1 MSNDVQLS
9 QLESFCSTPNEL
21 ISEKDRL
28 KQFLAIG
35 LQATN
40 GHNRKRGRDPIGSSP
55 PPPPPKME
63 LASRT
68 CPDKHDHH
76 HDTFIS
82 RQTFTLAMMRV
93 DHPVLNDKRG
103 LARHQLNLPI
113 ARSPITIQSSSIPVR
128 STHVQSDASPT
139 TPSPTS
145 HTNVSSRVYG
155 SPLLAQG
162 TRSGSAEWQY
172 KHTPNHPSQATSR
185 HPHISAPRQPS
196 LPRLHVKVPETNPCF
211 SEPSYST
218 HASLHPHSPYLPY
231 SHTQSPTYSRCT
243 SWSPSQAIPEGHY
256 SKGFTLTNLHRVDKP
271 SSSTSISYTH
281 HHPTP
286 SSTGTS
292 TTTSSSGFRRSQ
304 TVHKPESTSPFKR
317 LVGRSKSMKVKTM
330 TPIVVSAMDT
340 ETSILGNGNGNG
352 FAPFDKSPI
361 HTQPRLDNKDN
372 SQSKNTKYTIVRVV
386 PMEEKPVVATKPSN
400 LKDIKVKEMENEKS
414 KANNNI
420 KQDTNHAR
428 APSST
433 VNLSKPL
440 PSPPISGSKPRPTIV
455 SSMVSH
461 TIVSKPLWQH
471 TMTNAEEISTLGL
484 NSQDVQKQE
493 TIFELIYTEGE
504 YLEDLKGIYRVFVED
519 LNVKMAENRRKKRTN
534 PEKADVR
541 VFEKLSRLLSH
552 IKDLWN
558 GHQSLL
564 NFYMF
569 SIYDS
574 YFAQYSS
581 TCKEFQYIMNGNT
594 ELALV
599 IKELLKSPKCK
610 SLTLEG
616 VLLKP
621 IQRLQKYPLFFK
633 DLMSMTAKTHPDY
646 FQLEKALTRHQREL
660 TKIDDRIWVEEH
672 NEMLT
677 DLQQRIKGL
686 PSNFSLVEQH
696 RYLILDGPVYRIAA
710 RQPSKTG
717 VHKSGS
723 SSDHLSTSLPSP
735 GIQEW
740 RDGYC
745 SPNTPAADKDKA
757 AALIQRPSQLDFHHL
772 HAKPAYPSS
781 PSSSA
786 SSSSLGQGYFLFP
799 ASPKKNSANFYHHH
813 QRTLSC
819 TSPASPPSATTL
831 TSLSSVA
838 GPVSSS
844 NLPYNFP
851 NASSPSTSPPSSKL
865 PSKPSVSALVANYN
879 YLSSSFSNLSGHP
892 RNISSSALHLPGS
905 IKNSTDVEAEYHVF
919 IFTDIVLWTKRVMS
933 RYHRKEGAPWNFKL
947 VEPVSRLTSVC
958 NTAED
963 NIFMCTSVNTNSTSY
978 LVRTEDEIAA
988 RMWRTTIPTLV
999 PFHCSRNLRDH
1010 KTKR

>member
-1 MSNDVQLS
+1 
-9 QLESFCSTPNEL
+9 
-21 ISEKDRL
+21 
-28 KQFLAIG
+28 
-35 LQATN
+35 
-40 GHNRKRGRDPIGSSP
+40 
-55 PPPPPKME
+55 
-63 LASRT
+63 
-68 CPDKHDHH
+68 
-76 HDTFIS
+76 
-82 RQTFTLAMMRV
+82 
-93 DHPVLNDKRG
+93 
-103 LARHQLNLPI
+103 
-113 ARSPITIQSSSIPVR
+113 
-128 STHVQSDASPT
+128 
-139 TPSPTS
+139 
-145 HTNVSSRVYG
+145 
-155 SPLLAQG
+155 
-162 TRSGSAEWQY
+162 
-172 KHTPNHPSQATSR
+172 
-185 HPHISAPRQPS
+185 
-196 LPRLHVKVPETNPCF
+196 
-211 SEPSYST
+211 
-218 HASLHPHSPYLPY
+218 
-231 SHTQSPTYSRCT
+231 
-243 SWSPSQAIPEGHY
+243 
-256 SKGFTLTNLHRVDKP
+256 
-271 SSSTSISYTH
+271 
-281 HHPTP
+281 
-286 SSTGTS
+286 
-292 TTTSSSGFRRSQ
+292 
-304 TVHKPESTSPFKR
+304 
-317 LVGRSKSMKVKTM
+317 MKVKTM
-330 TPIVVSAMDT
+330 TPFVVSAMET
-340 ETSILGNGNGNG
+340 ETTFLGNGNG
-352 FAPFDKSPI
+352 FASFDKSPI
-361 HTQPRLDNKDN
+361 HTQPLFDNKDN
-372 SQSKNTKYTIVRVV
+372 NQSKTTKYNVRVV

-400 LKDIKVKEMENEKS
+400 LKDIKVSKEKENEKS
-414 KANNNI
+414 KASNI
-420 KQDTNHAR
+420 KQGTNHAR
-428 APSST
+428 ASSST

-455 SSMVSH
+455 SSIVSH

-564 NFYMF
+564 NVG
-569 SIYDS
+569 IPEIL
-574 YFAQYSS
+574 Q
-581 TCKEFQYIMNGNT
+581 C
-594 ELALV
+594 LV
-599 IKELLKSPKCK
+599 LTLEPVCDVFEESNELLKSPKCK

-633 DLMSMTAKTHPDY
+633 DLMSMTPKTHPDY

-696 RYLILDGPVYRIAA
+696 R
-710 RQPSKTG
+710 
-717 VHKSGS
+717 
-723 SSDHLSTSLPSP
+723 
-735 GIQEW
+735 
-740 RDGYC
+740 
-745 SPNTPAADKDKA
+745 
-757 AALIQRPSQLDFHHL
+757 
-772 HAKPAYPSS
+772 
-781 PSSSA
+781 
-786 SSSSLGQGYFLFP
+786 
-799 ASPKKNSANFYHHH
+799 
-813 QRTLSC
+813 
-819 TSPASPPSATTL
+819 
-831 TSLSSVA
+831 

-844 NLPYNFP
+844 NSPYNFP
-851 NASSPSTSPPSSKL
+851 NASSPSTSSPSSKL

-879 YLSSSFSNLSGHP
+879 YLSSSLSNLSGHP

-919 IFTDIVLWTKRVMS
+919 IFTDIVLWTKRVVS
-933 RYHRKEGAPWNFKL
+933 RYNRKEGTPWNFKL

-1010 KTKR
+1010 KPKR

>member
-1 MSNDVQLS
+1 
-9 QLESFCSTPNEL
+9 
-21 ISEKDRL
+21 
-28 KQFLAIG
+28 
-35 LQATN
+35 
-40 GHNRKRGRDPIGSSP
+40 
-55 PPPPPKME
+55 
-63 LASRT
+63 
-68 CPDKHDHH
+68 
-76 HDTFIS
+76 
-82 RQTFTLAMMRV
+82 
-93 DHPVLNDKRG
+93 
-103 LARHQLNLPI
+103 
-113 ARSPITIQSSSIPVR
+113 
-128 STHVQSDASPT
+128 
-139 TPSPTS
+139 
-145 HTNVSSRVYG
+145 
-155 SPLLAQG
+155 
-162 TRSGSAEWQY
+162 
-172 KHTPNHPSQATSR
+172 
-185 HPHISAPRQPS
+185 
-196 LPRLHVKVPETNPCF
+196 
-211 SEPSYST
+211 
-218 HASLHPHSPYLPY
+218 
-231 SHTQSPTYSRCT
+231 
-243 SWSPSQAIPEGHY
+243 
-256 SKGFTLTNLHRVDKP
+256 
-271 SSSTSISYTH
+271 
-281 HHPTP
+281 
-286 SSTGTS
+286 
-292 TTTSSSGFRRSQ
+292 
-304 TVHKPESTSPFKR
+304 
-317 LVGRSKSMKVKTM
+317 M
-330 TPIVVSAMDT
+330 TPFAVSAMET
-340 ETSILGNGNGNG
+340 ETTFLGNGNG
-352 FAPFDKSPI
+352 FASFDKSLV
-361 HTQPRLDNKDN
+361 HTQPLFDNKESN
-372 SQSKNTKYTIVRVV
+372 QSKTTKYNVRVV

-400 LKDIKVKEMENEKS
+400 LKDTKVSKEKENEKS
-414 KANNNI
+414 KASNI
-420 KQDTNHAR
+420 KQDTNHSR
-428 APSST
+428 TSSST

-440 PSPPISGSKPRPTIV
+440 PSPPISGSKPRQTIV
-455 SSMVSH
+455 SSIVSH

-564 NFYMF
+564 NFLQIRQKKSTPVIEQIGDVFEESNFYMF

-594 ELALV
+594 ELALI

-633 DLMSMTAKTHPDY
+633 DLMSMTPKTHPDY

-717 VHKSGS
+717 AHKLGS
-723 SSDHLSTSLPSP
+723 ESDHHLSTSLSSP

-745 SPNTPAADKDKA
+745 SPMTPAADKDQA

-772 HAKPAYPSS
+772 HAKPAYSSPS
-781 PSSSA
+781 PSSS
-786 SSSSLGQGYFLFP
+786 SSSSSGQGHFLFP
-799 ASPKKNSANFYHHH
+799 GSPKKNSANFYHHH

-819 TSPASPPSATTL
+819 TSPTSPPSATTL
-831 TSLSSVA
+831 SSLSSVSN

-844 NLPYNFP
+844 NSPYNFP
-851 NASSPSTSPPSSKL
+851 NASSPSTSSPPSKL

-905 IKNSTDVEAEYHVF
+905 IKNSTDVAAEYHVF
-919 IFTDIVLWTKRVMS
+919 IFTDIVLWTKRVVS
-933 RYHRKEGAPWNFKL
+933 RYNRKEGTPWNFKL

-999 PFHCSRNLRDH
+999 PFHCSRNQRDH

>member
-1 MSNDVQLS
+1 
-9 QLESFCSTPNEL
+9 
-21 ISEKDRL
+21 
-28 KQFLAIG
+28 
-35 LQATN
+35 
-40 GHNRKRGRDPIGSSP
+40 
-55 PPPPPKME
+55 
-63 LASRT
+63 
-68 CPDKHDHH
+68 
-76 HDTFIS
+76 
-82 RQTFTLAMMRV
+82 MR
-93 DHPVLNDKRG
+93 
-103 LARHQLNLPI
+103 
-113 ARSPITIQSSSIPVR
+113 
-128 STHVQSDASPT
+128 
-139 TPSPTS
+139 
-145 HTNVSSRVYG
+145 
-155 SPLLAQG
+155 
-162 TRSGSAEWQY
+162 
-172 KHTPNHPSQATSR
+172 
-185 HPHISAPRQPS
+185 
-196 LPRLHVKVPETNPCF
+196 
-211 SEPSYST
+211 
-218 HASLHPHSPYLPY
+218 
-231 SHTQSPTYSRCT
+231 SPTYSRCT

-281 HHPTP
+281 HPTP

-292 TTTSSSGFRRSQ
+292 TTTSSGFRRSQ

-330 TPIVVSAMDT
+330 TPFVVSAMDT

-372 SQSKNTKYTIVRVV
+372 SQSKNTKHNIVRVV

-717 VHKSGS
+717 AHKSGS

-757 AALIQRPSQLDFHHL
+757 TALIQRPSQLDFHHL

-781 PSSSA
+781 PSSST
-786 SSSSLGQGYFLFP
+786 SSSSI
-799 ASPKKNSANFYHHH
+799 AEKE
-813 QRTLSC
+813 QRQLL
-819 TSPASPPSATTL
+819 PSPPANALVHKSGLAAIRHNTY
-831 TSLSSVA
+831 
-838 GPVSSS
+838 
-844 NLPYNFP
+844 LP
-851 NASSPSTSPPSSKL
+851 L

-958 NTAED
+958 NTAE
-963 NIFMCTSVNTNSTSY
+963 
-978 LVRTEDEIAA
+978 EDEIAA

>member
-1 MSNDVQLS
+1 HS
-9 QLESFCSTPNEL
+9 
-21 ISEKDRL
+21 
-28 KQFLAIG
+28 
-35 LQATN
+35 
-40 GHNRKRGRDPIGSSP
+40 
-55 PPPPPKME
+55 
-63 LASRT
+63 
-68 CPDKHDHH
+68 
-76 HDTFIS
+76 
-82 RQTFTLAMMRV
+82 
-93 DHPVLNDKRG
+93 
-103 LARHQLNLPI
+103 
-113 ARSPITIQSSSIPVR
+113 
-128 STHVQSDASPT
+128 
-139 TPSPTS
+139 
-145 HTNVSSRVYG
+145 
-155 SPLLAQG
+155 
-162 TRSGSAEWQY
+162 
-172 KHTPNHPSQATSR
+172 
-185 HPHISAPRQPS
+185 HISAPRQPS
-196 LPRLHVKVPETNPCF
+196 LPRLHVEVPEISPRF
-211 SEPSYST
+211 SEPSCPAQ
-218 HASLHPHSPYLPY
+218 ASRHQFHLDPQPHPY
-231 SHTQSPTYSRCT
+231 SHTKSPIHRRT

-256 SKGFTLTNLHRVDKP
+256 SKGFTLTNLHRSEKSSS
-271 SSSTSISYTH
+271 SSSTSTSYTH
-281 HHPTP
+281 YSLTP
-286 SSTGTS
+286 SSS
-292 TTTSSSGFRRSQ
+292 TTTSSSGVRRSQ

-317 LVGRSKSMKVKTM
+317 LVGRSKSMKVKTL
-330 TPIVVSAMDT
+330 TPFVISTMDT
-340 ETSILGNGNGNG
+340 ETTLLGNGNG
-352 FAPFDKSPI
+352 FATFDKTPI
-361 HTQPRLDNKDN
+361 HAQPRFDNKEN
-372 SQSKNTKYTIVRVV
+372 NNNKSAKHNVRVV
-386 PMEEKPVVATKPSN
+386 PVEKPVASKPSN
-400 LKDIKVKEMENEKS
+400 VKEMKAAKEKEVEKS
-414 KANNNI
+414 KVSNNI
-420 KQDTNHAR
+420 KQDTTNHAR
-428 APSST
+428 TPSSA

-440 PSPPISGSKPRPTIV
+440 PSPPISGSKPKPTIV

-471 TMTNAEEISTLGL
+471 TMTNAEEISALEL
-484 NSQDVQKQE
+484 SSQDVQKQE

-564 NFYMF
+564 NFLQIRQKKSTPVIEQIGDVFEESNFYMF

-594 ELALV
+594 ELALI
-599 IKELLKSPKCK
+599 IKDLLKSPKCK

-633 DLMSMTAKTHPDY
+633 DLMSMTPKTHPDY

-717 VHKSGS
+717 AHKSGS
-723 SSDHLSTSLPSP
+723 SASDHRLSTSLPSP
-735 GIQEW
+735 SIQEW

-745 SPNTPAADKDKA
+745 SPLSPSIESDKDRA
-757 AALIQRPSQLDFHHL
+757 AAIIQRPSQLDFHHL
-772 HAKPAYPSS
+772 HAKPAY
-781 PSSSA
+781 
-786 SSSSLGQGYFLFP
+786 SSSSPPSSRSSSSSGGGYFLFP
-799 ASPKKNSANFYHHH
+799 ASPTSKKNSNFYHHH
-813 QRTLSC
+813 QRALSC
-819 TSPASPPSATTL
+819 TSPTSPPSAATLSSL
-831 TSLSSVA
+831 TSVSGPISSLN
-838 GPVSSS
+838 S
-844 NLPYNFP
+844 PYNFP
-851 NASSPSTSPPSSKL
+851 NASSPSTSSPPSSKV

-879 YLSSSFSNLSGHP
+879 YLSSSFSSLSGHP
-892 RNISSSALHLPGS
+892 RNVSSSALHLPGS

-919 IFTDIVLWTKRVMS
+919 VFTDIVLWTKRVMS
-933 RYHRKEGAPWNFKL
+933 RYHRKEGTPWNFKL

-978 LVRTEDEIAA
+978 VVRTEDEIAA

-1010 KTKR
+1010 KSKR

>member
-1 MSNDVQLS
+1 
-9 QLESFCSTPNEL
+9 
-21 ISEKDRL
+21 
-28 KQFLAIG
+28 
-35 LQATN
+35 
-40 GHNRKRGRDPIGSSP
+40 
-55 PPPPPKME
+55 
-63 LASRT
+63 
-68 CPDKHDHH
+68 
-76 HDTFIS
+76 
-82 RQTFTLAMMRV
+82 
-93 DHPVLNDKRG
+93 
-103 LARHQLNLPI
+103 
-113 ARSPITIQSSSIPVR
+113 
-128 STHVQSDASPT
+128 
-139 TPSPTS
+139 
-145 HTNVSSRVYG
+145 
-155 SPLLAQG
+155 
-162 TRSGSAEWQY
+162 
-172 KHTPNHPSQATSR
+172 
-185 HPHISAPRQPS
+185 
-196 LPRLHVKVPETNPCF
+196 
-211 SEPSYST
+211 
-218 HASLHPHSPYLPY
+218 
-231 SHTQSPTYSRCT
+231 
-243 SWSPSQAIPEGHY
+243 
-256 SKGFTLTNLHRVDKP
+256 
-271 SSSTSISYTH
+271 
-281 HHPTP
+281 
-286 SSTGTS
+286 
-292 TTTSSSGFRRSQ
+292 
-304 TVHKPESTSPFKR
+304 
-317 LVGRSKSMKVKTM
+317 MKVKTM
-330 TPIVVSAMDT
+330 TPFVVSALET
-340 ETSILGNGNGNG
+340 ETTILGNGNG

-361 HTQPRLDNKDN
+361 STQPRFDNKDN
-372 SQSKNTKYTIVRVV
+372 QSKTTKHNIVRVV
-386 PMEEKPVVATKPSN
+386 PMEEKPLVATKPSN
-400 LKDIKVKEMENEKS
+400 LKDIKVSNEKENETS
-414 KANNNI
+414 KVNNNI
-420 KQDTNHAR
+420 KQDSDHAR

-440 PSPPISGSKPRPTIV
+440 PSPPISGSKPRLTIV

-519 LNVKMAENRRKKRTN
+519 LNVKMAESRRKKRMN
-534 PEKADVR
+534 PDKADVR

-564 NFYMF
+564 NFLQIRQKKSTPVIEQIGDVFEESNFYMF

-594 ELALV
+594 ELALI
-599 IKELLKSPKCK
+599 IKGLLKSPKCK

-633 DLMSMTAKTHPDY
+633 DLMNMTPKTHPDY

-686 PSNFSLVEQH
+686 PSNLSLVEQH
-696 RYLILDGPVYRIAA
+696 RYLILDGPIYRIAA

-717 VHKSGS
+717 AHRSAS
-723 SSDHLSTSLPSP
+723 SSDHHLSTSLPSP
-735 GIQEW
+735 G
-740 RDGYC
+740 GYC
-745 SPNTPAADKDKA
+745 SSITSTAADKDQA
-757 AALIQRPSQLDFHHL
+757 TALIQRPSQLDFHHL

-781 PSSSA
+781 PP
-786 SSSSLGQGYFLFP
+786 SSSSSSSSGQGHFLFP
-799 ASPKKNSANFYHHH
+799 VSPKKNSANFYHHH

-819 TSPASPPSATTL
+819 TSPISPPSATTL
-831 TSLSSVA
+831 ASLSSVSS
-838 GPVSSS
+838 GPVASS
-844 NLPYNFP
+844 NSPYNFP
-851 NASSPSTSPPSSKL
+851 NASSPSASPSSSKL

-933 RYHRKEGAPWNFKL
+933 RYHRKEGTPWNFKL

-999 PFHCSRNLRDH
+999 PFHCSRNLHDH